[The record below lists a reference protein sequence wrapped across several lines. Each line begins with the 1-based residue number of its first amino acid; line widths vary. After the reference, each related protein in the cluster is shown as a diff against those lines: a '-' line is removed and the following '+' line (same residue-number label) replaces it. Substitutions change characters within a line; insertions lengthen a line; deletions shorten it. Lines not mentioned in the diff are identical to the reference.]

1 METNNNY
8 FIINNFEKVQNG
20 EYTNFLNQ
28 NELKKVCSL
37 LNKNHTSYQI
47 FYPYRDAEKVIVF
60 KDVEPKISL
69 LEIISKYELKH
80 SDILGSLFGN
90 NIKPSYYGDIIINEK
105 KYYLIILSKLL
116 PFFLTQFKTIGHYKI
131 DIKELELNAI
141 EDYSI
146 TYEVKK
152 YLCNSL
158 RFDNIVSVITNLS
171 RNSVNNL
178 FLKNEVLL
186 NYEITRRF
194 KKIEKGDIFSIRGY
208 GKYKLSSVLGKSKKG
223 KIIIEILKYN

>member
-1 METNNNY
+1 M
-8 FIINNFEKVQNG
+8 
-20 EYTNFLNQ
+20 
-28 NELKKVCSL
+28 
-37 LNKNHTSYQI
+37 
-47 FYPYRDAEKVIVF
+47 
-60 KDVEPKISL
+60 
-69 LEIISKYELKH
+69 
-80 SDILGSLFGN
+80 
-90 NIKPSYYGDIIINEK
+90 
-105 KYYLIILSKLL
+105 
-116 PFFLTQFKTIGHYKI
+116 
-131 DIKELELNAI
+131 NAI

-194 KKIEKGDIFSIRGY
+194 KKIEEGDIFSIRGY